1 MAIIYRTNFH
11 STLIFLVDRI
21 SRVQAIWMK
30 FEQPTLLQLQITCS
44 YVATHGCN
52 FNQQF

>member
-1 MAIIYRTNFH
+1 MAIICRRNFH
-11 STLIFLVDRI
+11 STLIFLADRI

-44 YVATHGCN
+44 YVHIDAI
-52 FNQQF
+52 NQQF